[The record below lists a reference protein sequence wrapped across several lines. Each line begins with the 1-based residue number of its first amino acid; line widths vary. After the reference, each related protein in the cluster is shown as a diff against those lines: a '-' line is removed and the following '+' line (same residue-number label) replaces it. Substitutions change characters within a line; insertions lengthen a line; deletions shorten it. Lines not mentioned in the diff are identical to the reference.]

1 MRISE
6 QVRAAFHSLFHHKIR
21 SCLTMLGMVF
31 GVGAVIAMIAIS
43 QGARL
48 EVMASISDLGAD
60 SILIQTKEPPVNQD
74 QKNDNNAKPANGLTF
89 RDCERILAAV
99 PDLVSHVM
107 VRDTTQQ
114 MPFNG
119 RPPLPQMIL
128 ATEPAYFTTAH
139 LRQER
144 GRFLCDLDGERRLP
158 VAVIGAEMA
167 KSHFPLQDP
176 LGQMIHIKNATFKIV
191 GVIKAIGAT
200 GPGGASADE
209 LNHAIFVAEPAARIY
224 LGIRA
229 VNRTGA
235 NSYNT
240 TQHQVSQLVLHLKP
254 DADVLTT
261 GKYLRRLVLTA
272 HPQGDAEVVVP
283 LELLEQKRK
292 TQRTFTII
300 MSSIASISLLVG
312 GIGITNIMLASVL
325 ERTREIGIRRA
336 VGARRRDILSQFL
349 VETVLMS
356 LLGGLAGIVLG
367 IVVAIM
373 VNHFAEWPIVITW
386 WSVVLSVGIAVGV
399 GLLSGVSPAITAARL
414 LPVQALRHA

>member
-1 MRISE
+1 MRIAE

-48 EVMASISDLGAD
+48 EVMASIADLGAD
-60 SILIQTKEPPVNQD
+60 CVLIESKEPPVNQD
-74 QKNDNNAKPANGLTF
+74 QKTNNNTKPVEGITF

-119 RPPLPQMIL
+119 GPFLPQLIL
-128 ATEPAYFTTAH
+128 ATEPAYFATAH
-139 LRQER
+139 LRQEH
-144 GRFLCDLDGERRLP
+144 GRFLCDLDCERRLP
-158 VAVIGAEMA
+158 VAVIGAELA
-167 KSHFPLQDP
+167 KSHYPLQDP
-176 LGQMIHIKNATFKIV
+176 LGRMIHIKNATFKIV
-191 GVIKAIGAT
+191 GVIKAVGAT
-200 GPGGASADE
+200 GPGGYSADE
-209 LNHAIFVAEPAARIY
+209 LNRAIFLAEPAARIY
-224 LGIRA
+224 IGIRA
-229 VNRTGA
+229 VTRTGNNY
-235 NSYNT
+235 NSS
-240 TQHQVSQLVLHLKP
+240 QRQVSQLVLHLP
-254 DADVLTT
+254 ADTDVLTT
-261 GKYLRRLVLTA
+261 GKYLRKLVMTA
-272 HPQGDAEVVVP
+272 HAEGDADVVVP

-386 WSVVLSVGIAVGV
+386 WSVLLSVGIAVAV